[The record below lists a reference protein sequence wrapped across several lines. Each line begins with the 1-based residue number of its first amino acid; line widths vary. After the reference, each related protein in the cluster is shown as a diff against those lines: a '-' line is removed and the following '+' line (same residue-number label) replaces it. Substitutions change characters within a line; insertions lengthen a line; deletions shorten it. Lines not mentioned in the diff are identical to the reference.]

1 MTQGRVEELEAALQ
15 TALNLLAPT
24 NEAGVKAQKQLVR
37 TLATRQVPRHQWI
50 SRDELLEALDEVPTP
65 TAKALAK
72 VLRRE

>member
-1 MTQGRVEELEAALQ
+1 MTKGRVEELEAALQ
-15 TALNLLAPT
+15 TALNLLVPT
-24 NEAGVKAQKQLVR
+24 NDAGLDAQKKLVK
-37 TLATRQVPRHQWI
+37 TLASRQVPRHQWI

>member
-1 MTQGRVEELEAALQ
+1 MTARRVAELESALQ
-15 TALNLLAPT
+15 TALNLLTPST
-24 NEAGVKAQKQLVR
+24 PAGIKAQETAKKVL
-37 TLATRQVPRHQWI
+37 LGRQVPRHQWV